1 MAKLTANQ
9 QAYAL
14 ITLFEKHYI
23 KKYGRKPDI
32 NRHRD
37 KWGFQDMVEDLGY
50 PLAQEIVEYY
60 FDLNYIN
67 HPVQTL
73 LRNYD
78 KFNRVR
84 DERREDEANRL
95 RLRAETKKRV
105 EEWEKTHGNDRI

>member
-1 MAKLTANQ
+1 MSKLTANQ

-14 ITLFEKHYI
+14 ITLFEKNYQ
-23 KKYGRKPDI
+23 KKYGRKPEI

-50 PLAQEIVEYY
+50 GEAQQIVAYY
-60 FDLNYIN
+60 FELRYIG

-78 KFNRVR
+78 KFSRVR
-84 DERREDEANRL
+84 KEREEDEANRL
-95 RLRAETKKRV
+95 RLREETKKRV
-105 EEWEKTHGNDRI
+105 EAFEREHGND

>member
-14 ITLFEKHYI
+14 ITLFEKHYD
-23 KKYGRKPDI
+23 KHYHRKPEI

-50 PLAQEIVEYY
+50 DEAKDIVAYY
-60 FDLNYIN
+60 FELKYIG

-78 KFNRVR
+78 KFSRVKK
-84 DERREDEANRL
+84 ERQEDEANRL

-105 EEWEKTHGNDRI
+105 EEFERQHGNK

>member
-1 MAKLTANQ
+1 MAKLTTNQ

-14 ITLFEKHYI
+14 ISLFEKHYD
-23 KKYGRKPDI
+23 KQYGRKPQV

-50 PLAQEIVEYY
+50 EGAQEIIAYY
-60 FDLNYIN
+60 FQLKKYVG
-67 HPVQTL
+67 HPVQGL

-78 KFNRVR
+78 QFARIR
-84 DERREDEANRL
+84 QERAEDEANRL

-105 EEWEKTHGNDRI
+105 EAFEREHGNQ

>member
-1 MAKLTANQ
+1 MSKLTANQ

-14 ITLFEKHYI
+14 ITLFEKHYQ
-23 KKYGRKPDI
+23 KKYDRKPEI

-50 PLAQEIVEYY
+50 GEAQQIVAYY
-60 FDLNYIN
+60 FELKYIG

-78 KFNRVR
+78 KFSRVR
-84 DERREDEANRL
+84 KEREEDEANRL
-95 RLRAETKKRV
+95 RLREETKKRV
-105 EEWEKTHGNDRI
+105 EAFEREHGND